1 MKLDFYEFVKFLDQG
16 REIEIVFKGKKYY
29 FAIEKNIYFMR
40 TNISEII
47 KFKNIQEL
55 LDLKIQNYSIIS
67 VLSNLEDYI
76 IY

>member
-16 REIEIVFKGKKYY
+16 REIEIVFKGEKYY
-29 FAIEKNIYFMR
+29 FTTEKNIYFMR
-40 TNISEII
+40 TTISEII

-55 LDLKIQNYSIIS
+55 LDLKIKNYSIIS

>member
-16 REIEIVFKGKKYY
+16 REIEIVFKGEKYY
-29 FAIEKNIYFMR
+29 FATEKNIYFMR
-40 TNISEII
+40 TTISEII